1 MTPWNAACQAPLSM
15 GFSGKNTGAGCHFL
29 LQDIF
34 PTQGWNPG
42 LQHCRWILYQL
53 SHQGSPK
60 AKEKVTQLCPT
71 LCDTM
76 DYTVHGIFQARIVE
90 WVAVPLSR
98 TSSQP
103 RYQTQVSSIA
113 GRFFTSYQESP
124 RILEGIAYPFS
135 SRSSRPRNRIRV
147 SCIAG
152 GFFTS

>member
-1 MTPWNAACQAPLSM
+1 
-15 GFSGKNTGAGCHFL
+15 
-29 LQDIF
+29 
-34 PTQGWNPG
+34 
-42 LQHCRWILYQL
+42 
-53 SHQGSPK
+53 
-60 AKEKVTQLCPT
+60 
-71 LCDTM
+71 M
-76 DYTVHGIFQARIVE
+76 DYTVYGIFQARIVE
-90 WVAVPLSR
+90 WVAVPFSR

-124 RILEGIAYPFS
+124 RILEWIAYPFS